1 MNLSPFPDRVL
12 VQTGSLAALLA
23 EWFSAAARQD
33 TRHLSQL
40 SVHLRPMPH
49 SLNHLLGS
57 HIVWSVHRGG
67 HHHFSASHH
76 RFLQQSLCCSL
87 AI

>member
-1 MNLSPFPDRVL
+1 MNLSPFPDGAL

-23 EWFSAAARQD
+23 GGFSAAARQD

-40 SVHLRPMPH
+40 SVYLRPKPR
-49 SLNHLLGS
+49 SLNHLPGP
-57 HIVWSVHRGG
+57 HIVWSMHRGG

-76 RFLQQSLCCSL
+76 RFL
-87 AI
+87 